1 MGKSVL
7 GYSPLTGSIYLGQ
20 TSKNNPNVMDVER
33 DMTSNFVQV
42 LTQKFEPGTITN
54 ITVNGENKYRVLVV
68 GMDEKITVDG
78 KAV

>member
-1 MGKSVL
+1 
-7 GYSPLTGSIYLGQ
+7 
-20 TSKNNPNVMDVER
+20 MDVER